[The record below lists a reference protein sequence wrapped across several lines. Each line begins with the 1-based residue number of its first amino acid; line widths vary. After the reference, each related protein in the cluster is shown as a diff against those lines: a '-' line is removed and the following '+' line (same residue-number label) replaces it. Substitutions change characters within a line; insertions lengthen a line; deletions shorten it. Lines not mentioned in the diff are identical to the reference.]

1 MPRVEIAL
9 NGRNYLVGCEAGQE
23 QRLKDIAAYVDGRL
37 RRAAS
42 GIVGASEAQL
52 LVLSNLLLA
61 DEVFDLKAEVAALKA
76 GVPGSAAAPA
86 PAAIDEEAG
95 DEMAALVDRLARRIE
110 DIAARLERP

>member
-37 RRAAS
+37 RRAA
-42 GIVGASEAQL
+42 GGAVGASEAQL

-61 DEVFDLKAEVAALKA
+61 DELFDLKAEVAALRA
-76 GVPGSAAAPA
+76 GVPGAQA
-86 PAAIDEEAG
+86 PAAVDEEASG
-95 DEMAALVDRLARRIE
+95 EMAALVDRLARRIE

>member
-76 GVPGSAAAPA
+76 GVPASAAA

-95 DEMAALVDRLARRIE
+95 EEMAALVDRLAQRIE